1 MSFVNPFRKT
11 KELCWKSLFLWERT
25 EIVENQ
31 QVRPWPSQ
39 VLQQW
44 WLGAGANLPDTWLFR
59 LPSLLNSSS
68 CTKTKPKLYKPHMPE
83 PSYTLSS
90 FTNSLLI
97 TQYNCPLFCRFEKVI
112 CHMIEDTICCPTHCC
127 TLVWFILASI

>member
-1 MSFVNPFRKT
+1 MSFGNSFRKT
-11 KELCWKSLFLWERT
+11 KELCWKSLFLWGRT
-25 EIVENQ
+25 EIRENK

-68 CTKTKPKLYKPHMPE
+68 CTKTKPKLNKPHMPE

-90 FTNSLLI
+90 FTNSLA
-97 TQYNCPLFCRFEKVI
+97 TTHYHCPLFCQFKKFNGHR
-112 CHMIEDTICCPTHCC
+112 IEDTICSRTHCC